1 VAIQDGFQDQGQGQD
16 QSTARLIKGLVEDA
30 TTLFRQEALLA
41 RQEIVEGMAA
51 SAKAGSLLAVAGV
64 LALYGLGFALTAVA
78 WAIGGPVW
86 LGFAIVAAGVLLA
99 AGLLGLVGQR
109 RLARSKVT
117 PDRART
123 ELRETATEL
132 RKEIRWAR
140 PRRQPPV
147 KSS

>member
-1 VAIQDGFQDQGQGQD
+1 VAVQDGDQEYGQD
-16 QSTARLIKGLVEDA
+16 QSTARLIKGLVDDA
-30 TTLFRQEALLA
+30 TTLVRQEMLLA
-41 RQEIVEGMAA
+41 RQEVVEGMAA
-51 SAKAGSLLAVAGV
+51 SAKAGSFLVVAGV

-86 LGFAIVAAGVLLA
+86 LGFLIVGGGLLLA
-99 AGLLGLVGQR
+99 AGALGMIGQR
-109 RLARSKVT
+109 RLARSKVA
-117 PDRART
+117 PKRARA

>member
-1 VAIQDGFQDQGQGQD
+1 MAIQDGFQDQGQGQD

-30 TTLFRQEALLA
+30 T
-41 RQEIVEGMAA
+41 
-51 SAKAGSLLAVAGV
+51 
-64 LALYGLGFALTAVA
+64 
-78 WAIGGPVW
+78 
-86 LGFAIVAAGVLLA
+86 
-99 AGLLGLVGQR
+99 LLGLVGQR
-109 RLARSKVT
+109 RLAHSKVT

>member
-1 VAIQDGFQDQGQGQD
+1 MAVQDGSQDPGQD
-16 QSTARLIKGLVEDA
+16 QSTARLIKGLVDDA
-30 TTLFRQEALLA
+30 TTLVRQEMLLA
-41 RQEIVEGMAA
+41 RQEVVEGMAA
-51 SAKAGSLLAVAGV
+51 SAKAGSFLVVAGV

-78 WAIGGPVW
+78 WAIGGPAW
-86 LGFAIVAAGVLLA
+86 LGFLIVGGGLLLA
-99 AGLLGLVGQR
+99 AGALGMIGQR
-109 RLARSKVT
+109 RLARSKMAPT
-117 PDRART
+117 RARA